1 MQVLSARPASQ
12 TDMKRRPVSP
22 FSLSFLDIMFCGF
35 GAVVLLVLILNADTV
50 KARNATFADLRA
62 EAVSLQREV
71 LVGREDLVVARNSLA
86 ATEQE
91 LVSTEGEAEQVLQR
105 LHKLEIEIA
114 DMTQQTLA
122 TREHVN
128 QLSSDLKDIDDEN
141 KRLGAEVAADRN
153 QGEKV
158 RAFVGEGDRQY
169 LTGLKMGGKRILILV
184 DASASMLDETLINII
199 RRRNMGDA
207 QKRTAPKWRRAL
219 ATADWL
225 VSNLPPTAQFQLY
238 TFNTRAAAATAASNG
253 KWLAAGSR
261 QDVEGAVNAL
271 HQTIPGDGTSLYNA
285 FAAAGSL
292 APKPDNIL
300 LITDGLPTQGQ
311 KKPTGTTVSGE
322 ERLKYFERARR
333 ELPSG
338 VPVNTILLPMEGDAY
353 AAAAYWRLALD
364 TRGSFI
370 TPARD
375 WP

>member
-1 MQVLSARPASQ
+1 
-12 TDMKRRPVSP
+12 MKRRPVSP

-50 KARNATFADLRA
+50 KARNATFADRRA
-62 EAVSLQREV
+62 EVVRLEQEV

-91 LVSTEGEAEQVLQR
+91 LVSTEGEAERVLQTLR
-105 LHKLEIEIA
+105 ELKIEIA

-122 TREHVN
+122 RREHVK
-128 QLSSDLKDIDDEN
+128 QLSSDLKDIDEEN
-141 KRLGAEVAADRN
+141 KRLGAEVAADRD

-169 LTGLKMGGKRILILV
+169 LTGLKVGGKRVLILV
-184 DASASMLDETLINII
+184 DASASMLDETIINVI
-199 RRRNMGDA
+199 RRRNMGEA
-207 QKRTAPKWRRAL
+207 QKRKAPKWQRAL
-219 ATADWL
+219 ASADWL
-225 VSNLPPTAQFQLY
+225 VSNLPASAQFQLY
-238 TFNTRAAAATAASNG
+238 TFNTRAAAAVAASDG
-253 KWLAAGSR
+253 KWLATAR
-261 QDVEGAVNAL
+261 REDVEGAVNAL
-271 HQTIPGDGTSLYNA
+271 HQTVPGDGTSLYHA
-285 FAAAGSL
+285 FAVASRL

-311 KKPTGTTVSGE
+311 KKPAGTTVSGA
-322 ERLKYFERARR
+322 ERLKHFERARQA
-333 ELPSG
+333 LPAG
-338 VPVNTILLPMEGDAY
+338 IPVNTILLPMEGDAY